1 MSYSNH
7 SITLYN
13 DGLTHLNNKLFTK
26 SIKLF
31 LQAIKKEP
39 RFFEAFTGLGKAYQG
54 LGNKTDA
61 LKSFKKAYDILPNH
75 PLTLTNYANA
85 LKDLNQLASAKSLY
99 LNALKIDPG
108 FSLAIA
114 NLALLY
120 AADGDFDNSLIY
132 LKKYD
137 GTPSELIN
145 LISTACDYIPK
156 ESSFKD
162 TFLLLIYKSI
172 RLISN
177 ENLWEKK
184 LISEINAL
192 SAESC
197 SIHSLVENLLL
208 YKEDESL
215 LELTFSII
223 HGLESFSDCTT
234 KFYYFLGRL
243 YLYKGK
249 VNEAI
254 AELKKSLELDYNPN
268 TLSTISDA
276 YYWSGDIDKSLAFIK
291 KASFKSSFIG
301 SYSKMC
307 LDFIAH
313 DFQTA
318 WDRYRLDKVFSLKRS
333 SIPFT
338 EEKELHLSESICIHL
353 NQGIGD
359 QILFLSF
366 LKDFQKSFPSQKLFI
381 KCDERLHEAILRS
394 YSNISIY
401 KDIEA
406 SPETK
411 HVFLSD
417 FGSLLRP
424 NIDSFTQGP
433 YLLPD
438 DALVKFYK
446 EKLSHLEHKI
456 NIGIAWKGG
465 SIRTAVLQQSKSCT
479 LNDFEPLLKISGVN
493 FINLQYGDT
502 FNELQS
508 IKQNL
513 NIDIIDFDDV
523 KPLEGID
530 RQMALISNLD
540 LVVQV
545 SNASLHMAGALGV
558 NTFALISTPHDFRW
572 FPGKSSTDTPWYNN
586 MTLFRKKNSE
596 EWRDLILKAAKK
608 IKF

>member
-13 DGLTHLNNKLFTK
+13 DGLIHLNNKRFSK
-26 SIKLF
+26 SIRLF

-39 RFFEAFTGLGKAYQG
+39 KFFEAFTSLGKAYQG
-54 LGNKTDA
+54 LGNKSEA
-61 LKSFKKAYDILPNH
+61 LKSFKKAYEIYPNH
-75 PLTLTNYANA
+75 PLTLTNYANS
-85 LKDLNQLASAKSLY
+85 LRDLNQLASAKNFY
-99 LNALKIDPG
+99 LNALKLDSN

-132 LKKYD
+132 LEKYD
-137 GTPSELIN
+137 GTTSELIN
-145 LISTACDYIPK
+145 LISTVCDYVPK
-156 ESSFKD
+156 ESAHKD

-177 ENLWEKK
+177 NNLWEEK

-192 SAESC
+192 SSSPC
-197 SIHSLVENLLL
+197 SVHSLIENLLL

-215 LELTFSII
+215 LELTFTII
-223 HGLESFSDCTT
+223 HKLESFSDCRSM
-234 KFYYFLGRL
+234 FHYFLGRI
-243 YLYKGK
+243 YLYKGEVRK
-249 VNEAI
+249 SV
-254 AELKKSLELDYNPN
+254 AELKKSLELDYNVN
-268 TLSTISDA
+268 TLSNLSDA

-291 KASFKSSFIG
+291 KVSHKTPAIG

-307 LDFIAH
+307 LDFIEH
-313 DFQTA
+313 DFKTA

-333 SIPFT
+333 SVPIT
-338 EEKELHLSESICIHL
+338 DEKELHLSESICIHL

-366 LKDFQKSFPSQKLFI
+366 LKDFQNNFPSQKLFI
-381 KCDERLHEAILRS
+381 KCDQRLHEAIQRS
-394 YSNISIY
+394 FSNISIY

-406 SPETK
+406 PPETK
-411 HVFLSD
+411 HIFLSD

-424 NIDSFTQGP
+424 NLDSFTQDP
-433 YLLPD
+433 YLIPD
-438 DALVKFYK
+438 DTLVKFYK
-446 EKLSHLEHKI
+446 EKLSRLEHKV
-456 NIGIAWKGG
+456 NIGIAWRGG
-465 SIRTAVLQQSKSCT
+465 SIRTAVLQQSKSCK
-479 LNDFEPLLKISGVN
+479 LEDFEPLLKIPSVN

-513 NIDIIDFDDV
+513 NVDIIDFDDV
-523 KPLEGID
+523 KPIDGID

-572 FPGKSSTDTPWYNN
+572 FPGKSSADTPWYNN
-586 MTLFRKKNSE
+586 MTLFRKKSSE
-596 EWRDLILKAAKK
+596 EWRTLIHKAAQRVV
-608 IKF
+608 F